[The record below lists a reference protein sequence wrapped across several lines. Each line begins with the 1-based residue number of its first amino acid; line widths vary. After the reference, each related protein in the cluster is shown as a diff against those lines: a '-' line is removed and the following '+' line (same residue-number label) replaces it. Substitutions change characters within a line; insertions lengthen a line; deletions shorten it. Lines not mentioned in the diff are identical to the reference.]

1 VHARALNK
9 EMHVNSIERFIKEFG
24 RWFSQPL
31 FHVGDVEIGLSRI
44 TIALLIVAV
53 TWVLS
58 SRFERAVRRLA
69 AQGKVTRMSGSAAY
83 ALGRVI
89 RYVGIVMGVLIGLR
103 ILGVELTSLA
113 IFGGAIGVGIGIGLQ
128 NIFNNFLSGIV
139 LLFEKTL
146 KVGDFVELEFGLVGR
161 VAEIDMRYTRITT
174 NDLVD
179 VIVPNSQF
187 TENRVTNWSYG
198 EQTRRVHVPFGV
210 AYTARKDE
218 VREAGIEAARQVE
231 GTELV
236 EGRTPDVW
244 LVGFGDSGLNFEL
257 VVWVSEK
264 LLTTPARATALYFW
278 AIHDAL
284 AKRNIEIPYP
294 QRDLHLRSGRLE
306 VDLRPDGA
314 GPQRWTLSQA

>member
-1 VHARALNK
+1 MN
-9 EMHVNSIERFIKEFG
+9 VNSIERILEQFS

-31 FHVGDVEIGLSRI
+31 FHVGDVEVSLSKI
-44 TIALLIVAV
+44 TLALLIIAL

-69 AQGKVTRMSGSAAY
+69 EQGKVTRMSSSGAY

-89 RYVGIVMGVLIGLR
+89 RYVSIVVGMLIGLR
-103 ILGVELTSLA
+103 IVGVELTSLA
-113 IFGGAIGVGIGIGLQ
+113 IFGGAIGVGIGVGLQ

-146 KVGDFVELEFGLVGR
+146 KVGDFVELESGLVGR

-179 VIVPNSQF
+179 VMVPNSQF
-187 TENRVTNWSYG
+187 TDNRVTNWSYG
-198 EQTRRVHVPFGV
+198 ERTRRLHVPFGV

-218 VREAGIEAARQVE
+218 VRAAGIEAARQVE
-231 GTELV
+231 GTEVV

-244 LVGFGDSGLNFEL
+244 LVGFGDNSLNFEL
-257 VVWVSEK
+257 VVWVNEK
-264 LLTTPARATALYFW
+264 LLTAPARASALYLW
-278 AIHDAL
+278 AIHEAL

-294 QRDLHLRSGRLE
+294 QRVVHLRSAKLE
-306 VDLRPDGA
+306 VDLRPDGS
-314 GPQRWTLSQA
+314 GPQRLTLSEA

>member
-1 VHARALNK
+1 MNVD
-9 EMHVNSIERFIKEFG
+9 SIDRILEQFN

-31 FHVGDVEIGLSRI
+31 FHVGDVEVGLSRI
-44 TIALLIVAV
+44 AIALLIVAL
-53 TWVLS
+53 TWVMS

-69 AQGKVTRMSGSAAY
+69 AQGKVTRMSGSGAY

-89 RYVGIVMGVLIGLR
+89 RYASIVVGLLIGLR
-103 ILGVELTSLA
+103 ILGVELTNLA
-113 IFGGAIGVGIGIGLQ
+113 ILGGAIGVGIGIGLQ

-179 VIVPNSQF
+179 VMVPNSQF
-187 TENRVTNWSYG
+187 TDKRVTNWSYG
-198 EQTRRVHVPFGV
+198 EHTRRLHIPFGV

-218 VREAGIEAARQVE
+218 VRAAGIEAARQVE
-231 GTELV
+231 GTALV
-236 EGRTPDVW
+236 EGRMPDVW
-244 LVGFGDSGLNFEL
+244 LVGFGDSSLNFEL
-257 VVWVSEK
+257 VVWVGDK
-264 LLTTPARATALYFW
+264 LLTAPARAVALYLW
-278 AIHDAL
+278 AIHEAL

-306 VDLRPDGA
+306 VAFPPDGA
-314 GPQRWTLSQA
+314 GTQRWTLSQA

>member
-1 VHARALNK
+1 MN
-9 EMHVNSIERFIKEFG
+9 VNSIERILQELN

-31 FHVGDVEIGLSRI
+31 FQVGDVEVGLSRI
-44 TIALLIVAV
+44 TIALLIVAL
-53 TWVLS
+53 TWALS
-58 SRFERAVRRLA
+58 SRFERTVRRLA
-69 AQGKVTRMSGSAAY
+69 AQGKVTRMSSSGAY

-89 RYVGIVMGVLIGLR
+89 RYFSVVVGVLIGLR
-103 ILGVELTSLA
+103 ILGVELTNLA

-179 VIVPNSQF
+179 VMVPNSQF
-187 TENRVTNWSYG
+187 TDNRVTNWSYG
-198 EQTRRVHVPFGV
+198 EQTRRLHVPFGV

-218 VREAGIEAARQVE
+218 VRAAGIEAARQVE
-231 GTELV
+231 GTELG

-244 LVGFGDSGLNFEL
+244 LVGFGDNSLNFEL

-264 LLTTPARATALYFW
+264 LLTAPARATALYLW
-278 AIHDAL
+278 AIHEAL

-314 GPQRWTLSQA
+314 GSQRWTLSQA